1 MTTATTDS
9 IAQRV
14 EALKAYINEGKIIE
28 AMEEFYADD
37 VVMQENT
44 EEPTRG
50 LAANIE
56 REKQFLSIVKE
67 WKWTKWDATAINDR
81 ENISF
86 VEYSFEFVNKEG
98 ESVVYS
104 QVSVQRWREVRIVL
118 ERFYHG

>member
-1 MTTATTDS
+1 MTTTTTDT

-50 LAANIE
+50 LDANIE
-56 REKQFLSIVKE
+56 REKQFMSTVQE
-67 WKWTKWDATAINDR
+67 WTRTNWGATAINDR
-81 ENISF
+81 GNVSF

-98 ESVVYS
+98 VSVVYT
-104 QVSVQRWREVRIVL
+104 QVSVQRWQDGKIVS

>member
-14 EALKAYINEGKIIE
+14 DALKAYINEGKIIE

-50 LAANIE
+50 LEANIE

-81 ENISF
+81 ENTSF

-98 ESVVYS
+98 ESVVYN
-104 QVSVQRWREVRIVL
+104 QVSVQRWREGRIVS